1 MGASQHDFLNN
12 AQRAKADEFY
22 TTYEAIDAEL
32 KHYRA
37 DLRDRHVICPCNDRP
52 GKSMFV
58 QWILD
63 HMGEYGMASLTCTSY
78 EAGRNTLFDDGTQAR
93 RWHVGNDGR
102 TGAYTTEDLTAVP
115 LDGDGSF
122 DGPEV
127 ETLLEPGTLVLTNP
141 PFSLATRFMRM
152 IGRHP
157 DVDYLIVANQNLI
170 TSNDTLPLV
179 MAGRCVAG
187 LTCHTGGMFFHMPDS
202 YPRTGTGIRA
212 DGAINVPAIT
222 WLTGLKTAW
231 ADKTWTP
238 TGRTYE
244 GHEDEY
250 PKYDTIDAIEVSS
263 IRMIPD
269 DHTGL
274 MGVPI
279 SLFQRWRPDGEFELV
294 GILSG
299 GAGGYD
305 KASPMIGGR
314 QKYKRLL
321 MRRRA
326 GR

>member
-1 MGASQHDFLNN
+1 MGNRHDFLNN
-12 AQRAKADEFY
+12 AQRAKTDEFY

-37 DLRDRHVICPCNDRP
+37 DLRDRHVLCPCNDRP

-63 HMGEYGMASLTCTSY
+63 HMGEYGIASLTCTSY
-78 EAGRNTLFDDGTQAR
+78 EAGRDTLFDDGTQAR

-299 GAGGYD
+299 GTGGYD
-305 KASPMIGGR
+305 KASPMIRGR
-314 QKYKRLL
+314 QKYNRLL
-321 MRRRA
+321 IRRRA